1 MQSVLRLLDAGRE
14 RREERETTRPRIV
27 CYVARRTQIPSPQVY
42 CQFMNLIKYR
52 FLKRKRKH
60 HMKSLAA
67 PSPAVSSAMTT
78 PSMYLI
84 VSFLLCSTPLL
95 REFTSLSTLIS
106 SSFDLSRM
114 LWSSS
119 LANERR
125 TSGETSERV
134 RDVHIHLSLC
144 SIIIPTASGS
154 SRDRAPA
161 ADSP

>member
-27 CYVARRTQIPSPQVY
+27 CYVASRTQIPSPQVY

-60 HMKSLAA
+60 QMKSLAA

-119 LANERR
+119 LTNERR

-134 RDVHIHLSLC
+134 RDVHIPR